1 MQRSCRG
8 QPALTTGTEDVKR
21 ARNRRIKMCEEMR
34 PKSLAKEKL
43 YTLKR
48 FVEINGRQ
56 NIPKVDDSTEIGVM
70 GENSLRRK
78 MFQFGGTGGSSR

>member
-1 MQRSCRG
+1 
-8 QPALTTGTEDVKR
+8 
-21 ARNRRIKMCEEMR
+21 MCEEMR

-56 NIPKVDDSTEIGVM
+56 NIPKAYDSTEIGVM
-70 GENSLRRK
+70 GEIA
-78 MFQFGGTGGSSR
+78 FIHSSS